1 MSKPTKFW
9 DGIAKRY
16 SEKPVADEA
25 AYHKK
30 LAVTRNYFH
39 TDMEV
44 LEFGCGTGST
54 AIAHAPYVKHIL
66 ATDISS
72 KMIEIA
78 QAKAGADNVKN
89 VTFKQTAID
98 GFSVAD
104 QTFDTV
110 MGHSILHLVDDKDGI
125 ISRVYMMLKP
135 GGVFVSNTA
144 CLGDRMIVSGFAK
157 LIAEDVLG
165 YIGGNWKSGAKK
177 SDLET
182 IAGLVRGVANDSGG
196 TATIETVEYR
206 EGVSSRELVLKF
218 DTSEA
223 RTAVQILQDH
233 KLDLD
238 KTSAA
243 DYERVLMTF
252 TRSDIGDASV
262 GKRTGEW
269 ALIEEIL
276 EKPRPLIY
284 ASDLAEQKIKYEIR
298 EADDNIFKKAFSVDV
313 NVQTRNGRP
322 VAYAVTHVHQV
333 IDLPDD

>member
-1 MSKPTKFW
+1 M
-9 DGIAKRY
+9 
-16 SEKPVADEA
+16 DE
-25 AYHKK
+25 
-30 LAVTRNYFH
+30 
-39 TDMEV
+39 EV
-44 LEFGCGTGST
+44 PHLVLTLDLND
-54 AIAHAPYVKHIL
+54 P
-66 ATDISS
+66 
-72 KMIEIA
+72 IEIFDFVGLFGSIGRQYENYIHEYHPDLSA
-78 QAKAGADNVKN
+78 EGAKIFVHRVQEGSIIATLFPGGPGDL
-89 VTFKQTAID
+89 IRYLE
-98 GFSVAD
+98 
-104 QTFDTV
+104 
-110 MGHSILHLVDDKDGI
+110 SILV
-125 ISRVYMMLKP
+125 
-135 GGVFVSNTA
+135 
-144 CLGDRMIVSGFAK
+144 VSGFAK

-276 EKPRPLIY
+276 EKPRPTNLRIR
-284 ASDLAEQKIKYEIR
+284 SRGAEDQIR
-298 EADDNIFKKAFSVDV
+298 DSRSRRQHLQESLF
-313 NVQTRNGRP
+313 R
-322 VAYAVTHVHQV
+322 
-333 IDLPDD
+333 